1 MISEL
6 EKTAGY
12 LNQVYYRLELKR
24 AELTHALFHRI
35 FELESGFYNGHYSK
49 REDGSFYMDYYPIH
63 VISVKL
69 VAVAPLPLQG
79 HLRSCHHFHSN

>member
-1 MISEL
+1 MTSEL

-49 REDGSFYMDYYPIH
+49 REDGSFGRMEH
-63 VISVKL
+63 NARCHSMR
-69 VAVAPLPLQG
+69 PL
-79 HLRSCHHFHSN
+79 RR